1 MKITAKKSLLYR
13 GVVQLFNSVKTQQK
27 VIQEKLRS
35 AGPLERKREK
45 VLKSFDKS
53 EFLDMLSKSGSKVVS
68 LKPIWS
74 LFQMVNIFII
84 ALQVKDEPAI
94 KKEKASWSVLRD
106 DFMPQVK
113 MRDWDKQD
121 SSGSEVEAD

>member
-1 MKITAKKSLLYR
+1 
-13 GVVQLFNSVKTQQK
+13 
-27 VIQEKLRS
+27 
-35 AGPLERKREK
+35 
-45 VLKSFDKS
+45 
-53 EFLDMLSKSGSKVVS
+53 
-68 LKPIWS
+68 
-74 LFQMVNIFII
+74 MVNIFII

-121 SSGSEVEAD
+121 SSGSEVEADWFSRVDNFFSF